1 MNPPPIPPVVDPAAR
16 RLLALVVAAAAMAAG
31 RAEESKGDTLVV
43 SHVYNGYARA
53 PVPGGG
59 YAPETYSFAEGG
71 FIDGE
76 PIAADN
82 VGTTGFDEVA
92 RTVAAALQ
100 SQGYMPGHD
109 PEKIRLMIMLWYGT
123 TRDTSASVVAPVA
136 DRPGVR
142 SRNARLLGFQ
152 QEYSRAGA
160 LSFTDFGESFHEE
173 LYAGRYLVILKAY
186 DFQAARK
193 EQRMKLLWESRFS
206 LRRQA
211 VNFRAELP
219 VMAGF
224 AARTF
229 GRETGGIFDPATLKG
244 RVDLGE
250 LKVLGEE
257 KK

>member
-1 MNPPPIPPVVDPAAR
+1 MSAACRLR
-16 RLLALVVAAAAMAAG
+16 RFWLLTVAVIGVTAGAA
-31 RAEESKGDTLVV
+31 ENKGDTLVV
-43 SHVYNGYARA
+43 SHVYNGYART

-59 YAPETYSFAEGG
+59 YTPETYSFAEGG

-76 PIAADN
+76 AIAADN

-100 SQGYMPGHD
+100 SQGYVPGHD
-109 PEKIRLMIMLWYGT
+109 PEKIRLMIMLWYGS
-123 TRDTSASVVAPVA
+123 TRDTSASAVAPVA

-193 EQRMKLLWESRFS
+193 EKRLKLLWESRFS

-211 VNFRAELP
+211 VNFRSELP
-219 VMAGF
+219 AMAGF

-229 GRETGGIFDPATLKG
+229 GKETDGIFDPASIKG

-250 LKVLGEE
+250 LKILGEE